1 MSDFKKL
8 KVWEKAHE
16 LALRVHRAAAQ
27 IRGAQNVAL
36 RSQLTRAAQSIPANI
51 VEGAAQESGREFL
64 RFVRFALASAAELE
78 YHLITGRDLR
88 LIADDE
94 IADLIARLVE
104 VKKMLF
110 GLRSRVVQR
119 TR

>member
-36 RSQLTRAAQSIPANI
+36 RSQLTRAAQSIPSNI
-51 VEGAAQESGREFL
+51 VEGAAQRAAVSF
-64 RFVRFALASAAELE
+64 FASSASPSLPRRSSS
-78 YHLITGRDLR
+78 IT
-88 LIADDE
+88 
-94 IADLIARLVE
+94 
-104 VKKMLF
+104 
-110 GLRSRVVQR
+110 
-119 TR
+119 